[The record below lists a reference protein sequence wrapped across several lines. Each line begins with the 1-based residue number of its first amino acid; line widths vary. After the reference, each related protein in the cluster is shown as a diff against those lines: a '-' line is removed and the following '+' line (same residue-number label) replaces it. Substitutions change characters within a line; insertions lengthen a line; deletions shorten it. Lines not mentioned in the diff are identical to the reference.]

1 MCIIFIYEYI
11 VNQGHV
17 NVNKYIFFIA
27 QDDEFFFKLFDQIFK
42 YPKLYNNK
50 IFVQYNYLLSMM
62 ILNARNLQRGIL

>member
-27 QDDEFFFKLFDQIFK
+27 QDDEFFLSYSIK
-42 YPKLYNNK
+42 YSNIQNFIIIRYSFN
-50 IFVQYNYLLSMM
+50 IIIYYL
-62 ILNARNLQRGIL
+62 

>member
-27 QDDEFFFKLFDQIFK
+27 EDDEFFLSYSIK
-42 YPKLYNNK
+42 YSNIHNFIIIRYSFN
-50 IFVQYNYLLSMM
+50 IIIYYL
-62 ILNARNLQRGIL
+62 